1 MFNRISACGFDPER
15 PIRAEISFFCGP
27 AVLWT
32 EITILQPINLHP
44 PPGLTRYILLIL
56 ALLGFVGM
64 PSAHPAGNHA
74 LQSFALS
81 YQPMNFG
88 RPARTV
94 VTVED
99 KETHDPLLGATVSI
113 VSRADTL
120 RGTTVKED
128 FYRIMAVY
136 RCDRIFRDSVDL
148 EVTYVGYKPFKKRYG
163 NTGFRG
169 RIEVKMEV
177 DEQSIA
183 QVVVVG
189 QQVAMVFR
197 GDTTVY
203 NAGAFKTMADDRF
216 AELLKQLPGVEIKDN
231 KIYAEGQEVKRVLID
246 GKNLFGSKTSYA
258 LTDLEAS
265 DVRSVRVYEDFSP
278 EAKRL
283 GDNTAEKEKVMDVE
297 TKSKRGY
304 ILGGNLEG
312 TLGASLE
319 RDYSGRHEIRHS
331 EAGSFYRNT
340 ERGNWRLEASN
351 SKDNIRQGEGVS
363 FDSKTTPTK
372 QTDAQADYTLRRGD
386 STNVSTAVRFGR
398 SRQSSTG
405 SSQTEYFPTE
415 AYALRSEESR
425 NESLSKSLSAEISN
439 YVNIQ
444 RKKKVFG
451 AMTTFS
457 IDDGST
463 LGHSRTQQRIDDEK
477 TRTNLNS
484 NSDRRNIRLNVSIFF
499 HSKISER
506 STLSFNV
513 SGKYAPGDRD
523 GWRVDTTA
531 STPGLQVKLRN
542 DGDSRNYS
550 FGANLGYRYKLGKKG
565 SVNASYN
572 FSRDYARSKQ
582 LAVDFL
588 SDPQGVV
595 DTVNSYHYTT
605 DTYTHS
611 LQTSLQYRSG
621 DVWIMAGLGGVLY
634 DIARSERFPKEER
647 FPRLFFQ
654 LNPTVYLS
662 VGKSRKRFSF
672 NLASFPQMIPL
683 DALRSTLNATNP
695 LSLQA
700 GNPGLKLQND
710 LSGSAGFQFTDVKK
724 ALSFSV
730 RLNGS
735 YTFNYIAQRRT
746 LFLEDT
752 YLPQYDYTARK
763 GAQLTTQA
771 NVGGN
776 YNLGGRVS
784 YSQQINP
791 LRSTLN
797 VSVNYGFS
805 QTPYF
810 TGEDLFHSVRHSLG
824 FGFGFD
830 SGFSSKV
837 KLNIRSNTSMSSY
850 TTQKETAQE
859 LREQLTARV
868 DLRFGKYFG
877 SVGTLYEFYCNS
889 RSHAL
894 TRHNVI
900 LNASAGRKFGKEN
913 RLGLSAGV
921 IDILNRPDYTTTSF
935 DTDYIVTSSTSY
947 LGRYGYLRVA
957 YTF

>member
-1 MFNRISACGFDPER
+1 MDGNYYLAANKPS
-15 PIRAEISFFCGP
+15 
-27 AVLWT
+27 
-32 EITILQPINLHP
+32 P
-44 PPGLTRYILLIL
+44 PPDLTRYILLIL

-425 NESLSKSLSAEISN
+425 TESLSKSLSAEISN

-746 LFLEDT
+746 LFLPAPVRLHGTEGCAAHHAGQRRGQ
-752 YLPQYDYTARK
+752 LQPRGQGLLLTADQPAALDPER
-763 GAQLTTQA
+763 
-771 NVGGN
+771 
-776 YNLGGRVS
+776 LGE
-784 YSQQINP
+784 
-791 LRSTLN
+791 LRL
-797 VSVNYGFS
+797 
-805 QTPYF
+805 QP
-810 TGEDLFHSVRHSLG
+810 DALFHRRRPLPLG
-824 FGFGFD
+824 PPFA
-830 SGFSSKV
+830 
-837 KLNIRSNTSMSSY
+837 R
-850 TTQKETAQE
+850 
-859 LREQLTARV
+859 LR
-868 DLRFGKYFG
+868 LR
-877 SVGTLYEFYCNS
+877 L
-889 RSHAL
+889 
-894 TRHNVI
+894 
-900 LNASAGRKFGKEN
+900 
-913 RLGLSAGV
+913 RLGLFEQGQAQHPLQHLDEFLHHAERDRAGAARTTHGARRPALRQVFRVGRHALRILLQQPLARAHAPQRDPQRLGGAQVRQGEPAGAFGGRHRHPQPPRLRHHEFRHGLHRHLLNLLPGPLRLPARRLYVLIGSRRNYGV
-921 IDILNRPDYTTTSF
+921 ISVYF
-935 DTDYIVTSSTSY
+935 V
-947 LGRYGYLRVA
+947 
-957 YTF
+957 

>member
-1 MFNRISACGFDPER
+1 MKSAIPRPEAFTAT
-15 PIRAEISFFCGP
+15 P
-27 AVLWT
+27 
-32 EITILQPINLHP
+32 
-44 PPGLTRYILLIL
+44 
-56 ALLGFVGM
+56 
-64 PSAHPAGNHA
+64 
-74 LQSFALS
+74 
-81 YQPMNFG
+81 
-88 RPARTV
+88 
-94 VTVED
+94 
-99 KETHDPLLGATVSI
+99 KGAT
-113 VSRADTL
+113 
-120 RGTTVKED
+120 
-128 FYRIMAVY
+128 
-136 RCDRIFRDSVDL
+136 
-148 EVTYVGYKPFKKRYG
+148 
-163 NTGFRG
+163 
-169 RIEVKMEV
+169 
-177 DEQSIA
+177 
-183 QVVVVG
+183 
-189 QQVAMVFR
+189 
-197 GDTTVY
+197 
-203 NAGAFKTMADDRF
+203 
-216 AELLKQLPGVEIKDN
+216 
-231 KIYAEGQEVKRVLID
+231 
-246 GKNLFGSKTSYA
+246 
-258 LTDLEAS
+258 
-265 DVRSVRVYEDFSP
+265 
-278 EAKRL
+278 
-283 GDNTAEKEKVMDVE
+283 
-297 TKSKRGY
+297 
-304 ILGGNLEG
+304 
-312 TLGASLE
+312 
-319 RDYSGRHEIRHS
+319 
-331 EAGSFYRNT
+331 
-340 ERGNWRLEASN
+340 
-351 SKDNIRQGEGVS
+351 GVS

-484 NSDRRNIRLNVSIFF
+484 NSDRRNIRLNVNIFF

-542 DGDSRNYS
+542 DGDSHNYS

-654 LNPTVYLS
+654 LTPTVYLA

-672 NLASFPQMIPL
+672 NLASFPQMLPL
-683 DALRSTLNATNP
+683 DALRSTLNAANP
-695 LSLQA
+695 LTMQA

-797 VSVNYGFS
+797 VSVNYGLS

-921 IDILNRPDYTTTSF
+921 IDILKRPAYSTTSF

>member
-1 MFNRISACGFDPER
+1 
-15 PIRAEISFFCGP
+15 
-27 AVLWT
+27 
-32 EITILQPINLHP
+32 
-44 PPGLTRYILLIL
+44 
-56 ALLGFVGM
+56 
-64 PSAHPAGNHA
+64 
-74 LQSFALS
+74 
-81 YQPMNFG
+81 
-88 RPARTV
+88 
-94 VTVED
+94 
-99 KETHDPLLGATVSI
+99 
-113 VSRADTL
+113 
-120 RGTTVKED
+120 
-128 FYRIMAVY
+128 
-136 RCDRIFRDSVDL
+136 
-148 EVTYVGYKPFKKRYG
+148 
-163 NTGFRG
+163 
-169 RIEVKMEV
+169 
-177 DEQSIA
+177 
-183 QVVVVG
+183 
-189 QQVAMVFR
+189 
-197 GDTTVY
+197 
-203 NAGAFKTMADDRF
+203 
-216 AELLKQLPGVEIKDN
+216 
-231 KIYAEGQEVKRVLID
+231 
-246 GKNLFGSKTSYA
+246 
-258 LTDLEAS
+258 
-265 DVRSVRVYEDFSP
+265 
-278 EAKRL
+278 
-283 GDNTAEKEKVMDVE
+283 MDVE

-386 STNVSTAVRFGR
+386 STNVSTTVRFGR

-415 AYALRSEESR
+415 AYALRNEESR

-565 SVNASYN
+565 SVNASYS

-582 LAVDFL
+582 QAVDFL

-595 DTVNSYHYTT
+595 DTINSYHYTT

-763 GAQLTTQA
+763 SAQLTTQA

-776 YNLGGRVS
+776 YNLGGGS
-784 YSQQINP
+784 PTHS
-791 LRSTLN
+791 RST
-797 VSVNYGFS
+797 
-805 QTPYF
+805 
-810 TGEDLFHSVRHSLG
+810 RC
-824 FGFGFD
+824 
-830 SGFSSKV
+830 
-837 KLNIRSNTSMSSY
+837 
-850 TTQKETAQE
+850 
-859 LREQLTARV
+859 AR
-868 DLRFGKYFG
+868 
-877 SVGTLYEFYCNS
+877 
-889 RSHAL
+889 
-894 TRHNVI
+894 
-900 LNASAGRKFGKEN
+900 
-913 RLGLSAGV
+913 
-921 IDILNRPDYTTTSF
+921 P
-935 DTDYIVTSSTSY
+935 
-947 LGRYGYLRVA
+947 
-957 YTF
+957 

>member
-1 MFNRISACGFDPER
+1 MKSAIPRPEAFTAT
-15 PIRAEISFFCGP
+15 P
-27 AVLWT
+27 
-32 EITILQPINLHP
+32 
-44 PPGLTRYILLIL
+44 
-56 ALLGFVGM
+56 
-64 PSAHPAGNHA
+64 
-74 LQSFALS
+74 
-81 YQPMNFG
+81 
-88 RPARTV
+88 
-94 VTVED
+94 
-99 KETHDPLLGATVSI
+99 KGAT
-113 VSRADTL
+113 
-120 RGTTVKED
+120 
-128 FYRIMAVY
+128 
-136 RCDRIFRDSVDL
+136 
-148 EVTYVGYKPFKKRYG
+148 
-163 NTGFRG
+163 
-169 RIEVKMEV
+169 
-177 DEQSIA
+177 
-183 QVVVVG
+183 
-189 QQVAMVFR
+189 
-197 GDTTVY
+197 
-203 NAGAFKTMADDRF
+203 
-216 AELLKQLPGVEIKDN
+216 
-231 KIYAEGQEVKRVLID
+231 
-246 GKNLFGSKTSYA
+246 
-258 LTDLEAS
+258 
-265 DVRSVRVYEDFSP
+265 
-278 EAKRL
+278 
-283 GDNTAEKEKVMDVE
+283 
-297 TKSKRGY
+297 
-304 ILGGNLEG
+304 
-312 TLGASLE
+312 
-319 RDYSGRHEIRHS
+319 
-331 EAGSFYRNT
+331 
-340 ERGNWRLEASN
+340 
-351 SKDNIRQGEGVS
+351 GVS
-363 FDSKTTPTK
+363 FDSKTPPTK

-415 AYALRSEESR
+415 AYALRNEESR

-654 LNPTVYLS
+654 LNPTVYLA

-672 NLASFPQMIPL
+672 NLASFPPMIPL

-921 IDILNRPDYTTTSF
+921 IDILNRPDYATTSF

>member
-1 MFNRISACGFDPER
+1 
-15 PIRAEISFFCGP
+15 
-27 AVLWT
+27 
-32 EITILQPINLHP
+32 
-44 PPGLTRYILLIL
+44 
-56 ALLGFVGM
+56 
-64 PSAHPAGNHA
+64 
-74 LQSFALS
+74 
-81 YQPMNFG
+81 MNFG

-415 AYALRSEESR
+415 AYALRNEESR

-463 LGHSRTQQRIDDEK
+463 
-477 TRTNLNS
+477 
-484 NSDRRNIRLNVSIFF
+484 
-499 HSKISER
+499 
-506 STLSFNV
+506 
-513 SGKYAPGDRD
+513 SG
-523 GWRVDTTA
+523 TA
-531 STPGLQVKLRN
+531 
-542 DGDSRNYS
+542 
-550 FGANLGYRYKLGKKG
+550 
-565 SVNASYN
+565 
-572 FSRDYARSKQ
+572 ARS
-582 LAVDFL
+582 
-588 SDPQGVV
+588 
-595 DTVNSYHYTT
+595 
-605 DTYTHS
+605 
-611 LQTSLQYRSG
+611 
-621 DVWIMAGLGGVLY
+621 
-634 DIARSERFPKEER
+634 
-647 FPRLFFQ
+647 
-654 LNPTVYLS
+654 
-662 VGKSRKRFSF
+662 
-672 NLASFPQMIPL
+672 
-683 DALRSTLNATNP
+683 
-695 LSLQA
+695 
-700 GNPGLKLQND
+700 
-710 LSGSAGFQFTDVKK
+710 SGSTTKRPG
-724 ALSFSV
+724 
-730 RLNGS
+730 
-735 YTFNYIAQRRT
+735 RT
-746 LFLEDT
+746 S
-752 YLPQYDYTARK
+752 TA
-763 GAQLTTQA
+763 
-771 NVGGN
+771 
-776 YNLGGRVS
+776 
-784 YSQQINP
+784 
-791 LRSTLN
+791 
-797 VSVNYGFS
+797 
-805 QTPYF
+805 TPI
-810 TGEDLFHSVRHSLG
+810 DA
-824 FGFGFD
+824 
-830 SGFSSKV
+830 
-837 KLNIRSNTSMSSY
+837 TS
-850 TTQKETAQE
+850 
-859 LREQLTARV
+859 
-868 DLRFGKYFG
+868 D
-877 SVGTLYEFYCNS
+877 
-889 RSHAL
+889 
-894 TRHNVI
+894 
-900 LNASAGRKFGKEN
+900 
-913 RLGLSAGV
+913 
-921 IDILNRPDYTTTSF
+921 
-935 DTDYIVTSSTSY
+935 
-947 LGRYGYLRVA
+947 
-957 YTF
+957 

>member
-1 MFNRISACGFDPER
+1 MKSAIPRPEAFTAT
-15 PIRAEISFFCGP
+15 P
-27 AVLWT
+27 
-32 EITILQPINLHP
+32 
-44 PPGLTRYILLIL
+44 
-56 ALLGFVGM
+56 
-64 PSAHPAGNHA
+64 
-74 LQSFALS
+74 
-81 YQPMNFG
+81 
-88 RPARTV
+88 
-94 VTVED
+94 
-99 KETHDPLLGATVSI
+99 KGAT
-113 VSRADTL
+113 
-120 RGTTVKED
+120 
-128 FYRIMAVY
+128 
-136 RCDRIFRDSVDL
+136 
-148 EVTYVGYKPFKKRYG
+148 
-163 NTGFRG
+163 
-169 RIEVKMEV
+169 
-177 DEQSIA
+177 
-183 QVVVVG
+183 
-189 QQVAMVFR
+189 
-197 GDTTVY
+197 
-203 NAGAFKTMADDRF
+203 
-216 AELLKQLPGVEIKDN
+216 
-231 KIYAEGQEVKRVLID
+231 
-246 GKNLFGSKTSYA
+246 
-258 LTDLEAS
+258 
-265 DVRSVRVYEDFSP
+265 
-278 EAKRL
+278 
-283 GDNTAEKEKVMDVE
+283 
-297 TKSKRGY
+297 
-304 ILGGNLEG
+304 
-312 TLGASLE
+312 
-319 RDYSGRHEIRHS
+319 
-331 EAGSFYRNT
+331 
-340 ERGNWRLEASN
+340 
-351 SKDNIRQGEGVS
+351 GVS

-386 STNVSTAVRFGR
+386 STNVSTTVRFGR

-415 AYALRSEESR
+415 AYALRNEESR

-499 HSKISER
+499 HLKISER

-565 SVNASYN
+565 SVNASYS

-582 LAVDFL
+582 QAVDFL

-595 DTVNSYHYTT
+595 DTINSYHYTT

>member
-1 MFNRISACGFDPER
+1 MKSAIPRPEAFTAT
-15 PIRAEISFFCGP
+15 P
-27 AVLWT
+27 
-32 EITILQPINLHP
+32 
-44 PPGLTRYILLIL
+44 
-56 ALLGFVGM
+56 
-64 PSAHPAGNHA
+64 
-74 LQSFALS
+74 
-81 YQPMNFG
+81 
-88 RPARTV
+88 
-94 VTVED
+94 
-99 KETHDPLLGATVSI
+99 KGAT
-113 VSRADTL
+113 
-120 RGTTVKED
+120 
-128 FYRIMAVY
+128 
-136 RCDRIFRDSVDL
+136 
-148 EVTYVGYKPFKKRYG
+148 
-163 NTGFRG
+163 
-169 RIEVKMEV
+169 
-177 DEQSIA
+177 
-183 QVVVVG
+183 
-189 QQVAMVFR
+189 
-197 GDTTVY
+197 
-203 NAGAFKTMADDRF
+203 
-216 AELLKQLPGVEIKDN
+216 
-231 KIYAEGQEVKRVLID
+231 
-246 GKNLFGSKTSYA
+246 
-258 LTDLEAS
+258 
-265 DVRSVRVYEDFSP
+265 
-278 EAKRL
+278 
-283 GDNTAEKEKVMDVE
+283 
-297 TKSKRGY
+297 
-304 ILGGNLEG
+304 
-312 TLGASLE
+312 
-319 RDYSGRHEIRHS
+319 
-331 EAGSFYRNT
+331 
-340 ERGNWRLEASN
+340 
-351 SKDNIRQGEGVS
+351 GVS

-565 SVNASYN
+565 SVNASYS

-582 LAVDFL
+582 QAVDFL

-595 DTVNSYHYTT
+595 DTINSYHYTT

-913 RLGLSAGV
+913 RLGLSVGV
-921 IDILNRPDYTTTSF
+921 IDILNRPDYATTSF

>member
-1 MFNRISACGFDPER
+1 MDGNYYLAANKPS
-15 PIRAEISFFCGP
+15 
-27 AVLWT
+27 
-32 EITILQPINLHP
+32 

-120 RGTTVKED
+120 RDTTVKED

-415 AYALRSEESR
+415 AYALRNEESR

-683 DALRSTLNATNP
+683 DALRSTLNAT
-695 LSLQA
+695 
-700 GNPGLKLQND
+700 
-710 LSGSAGFQFTDVKK
+710 
-724 ALSFSV
+724 SFSV

-735 YTFNYIAQRRT
+735 YTFNYITQRRT

>member
-1 MFNRISACGFDPER
+1 
-15 PIRAEISFFCGP
+15 
-27 AVLWT
+27 
-32 EITILQPINLHP
+32 
-44 PPGLTRYILLIL
+44 
-56 ALLGFVGM
+56 
-64 PSAHPAGNHA
+64 
-74 LQSFALS
+74 
-81 YQPMNFG
+81 
-88 RPARTV
+88 
-94 VTVED
+94 
-99 KETHDPLLGATVSI
+99 
-113 VSRADTL
+113 
-120 RGTTVKED
+120 
-128 FYRIMAVY
+128 
-136 RCDRIFRDSVDL
+136 
-148 EVTYVGYKPFKKRYG
+148 
-163 NTGFRG
+163 
-169 RIEVKMEV
+169 
-177 DEQSIA
+177 
-183 QVVVVG
+183 
-189 QQVAMVFR
+189 
-197 GDTTVY
+197 
-203 NAGAFKTMADDRF
+203 
-216 AELLKQLPGVEIKDN
+216 
-231 KIYAEGQEVKRVLID
+231 
-246 GKNLFGSKTSYA
+246 
-258 LTDLEAS
+258 
-265 DVRSVRVYEDFSP
+265 
-278 EAKRL
+278 
-283 GDNTAEKEKVMDVE
+283 
-297 TKSKRGY
+297 
-304 ILGGNLEG
+304 
-312 TLGASLE
+312 
-319 RDYSGRHEIRHS
+319 
-331 EAGSFYRNT
+331 
-340 ERGNWRLEASN
+340 
-351 SKDNIRQGEGVS
+351 
-363 FDSKTTPTK
+363 
-372 QTDAQADYTLRRGD
+372 
-386 STNVSTAVRFGR
+386 
-398 SRQSSTG
+398 
-405 SSQTEYFPTE
+405 
-415 AYALRSEESR
+415 
-425 NESLSKSLSAEISN
+425 
-439 YVNIQ
+439 
-444 RKKKVFG
+444 
-451 AMTTFS
+451 
-457 IDDGST
+457 
-463 LGHSRTQQRIDDEK
+463 
-477 TRTNLNS
+477 
-484 NSDRRNIRLNVSIFF
+484 
-499 HSKISER
+499 
-506 STLSFNV
+506 
-513 SGKYAPGDRD
+513 
-523 GWRVDTTA
+523 
-531 STPGLQVKLRN
+531 
-542 DGDSRNYS
+542 
-550 FGANLGYRYKLGKKG
+550 
-565 SVNASYN
+565 
-572 FSRDYARSKQ
+572 
-582 LAVDFL
+582 
-588 SDPQGVV
+588 
-595 DTVNSYHYTT
+595 
-605 DTYTHS
+605 
-611 LQTSLQYRSG
+611 
-621 DVWIMAGLGGVLY
+621 MAGLGGVLY

-889 RSHAL
+889 RSHTL

-921 IDILNRPDYTTTSF
+921 ILAPTTPPRVSTR
-935 DTDYIVTSSTSY
+935 ITSSPPQPPTWAVTATCASPIRSDRKPPELRCYFGLFRISGIFSY
-947 LGRYGYLRVA
+947 LWTQKPFKA
-957 YTF
+957 YENY

>member
-1 MFNRISACGFDPER
+1 MKSAIPRPEAFTAT
-15 PIRAEISFFCGP
+15 P
-27 AVLWT
+27 
-32 EITILQPINLHP
+32 
-44 PPGLTRYILLIL
+44 
-56 ALLGFVGM
+56 
-64 PSAHPAGNHA
+64 
-74 LQSFALS
+74 
-81 YQPMNFG
+81 
-88 RPARTV
+88 
-94 VTVED
+94 
-99 KETHDPLLGATVSI
+99 KGAT
-113 VSRADTL
+113 
-120 RGTTVKED
+120 
-128 FYRIMAVY
+128 
-136 RCDRIFRDSVDL
+136 
-148 EVTYVGYKPFKKRYG
+148 
-163 NTGFRG
+163 
-169 RIEVKMEV
+169 
-177 DEQSIA
+177 
-183 QVVVVG
+183 
-189 QQVAMVFR
+189 
-197 GDTTVY
+197 
-203 NAGAFKTMADDRF
+203 
-216 AELLKQLPGVEIKDN
+216 
-231 KIYAEGQEVKRVLID
+231 
-246 GKNLFGSKTSYA
+246 
-258 LTDLEAS
+258 
-265 DVRSVRVYEDFSP
+265 
-278 EAKRL
+278 
-283 GDNTAEKEKVMDVE
+283 
-297 TKSKRGY
+297 
-304 ILGGNLEG
+304 
-312 TLGASLE
+312 
-319 RDYSGRHEIRHS
+319 
-331 EAGSFYRNT
+331 
-340 ERGNWRLEASN
+340 
-351 SKDNIRQGEGVS
+351 GVS

-484 NSDRRNIRLNVSIFF
+484 NSDRRNIRLNVNIFF

-542 DGDSRNYS
+542 DGDSHNYS

-588 SDPQGVV
+588 VV

-735 YTFNYIAQRRT
+735 YTFYYIAQRRT

-913 RLGLSAGV
+913 RLGVSAGV
-921 IDILNRPDYTTTSF
+921 IDILNRPDYATTSF

>member
-1 MFNRISACGFDPER
+1 
-15 PIRAEISFFCGP
+15 
-27 AVLWT
+27 
-32 EITILQPINLHP
+32 
-44 PPGLTRYILLIL
+44 
-56 ALLGFVGM
+56 
-64 PSAHPAGNHA
+64 
-74 LQSFALS
+74 
-81 YQPMNFG
+81 MNFG

-386 STNVSTAVRFGR
+386 STNVSTTVRFGR

-415 AYALRSEESR
+415 AYALRNEESR

-523 GWRVDTTA
+523 GWRIDTTA

-572 FSRDYARSKQ
+572 FSRDYTRSKQ

-763 GAQLTTQA
+763 GAQLTTQT

-776 YNLGGRVS
+776 YNLGGQGLLLTADQPAALDPERLGE
-784 YSQQINP
+784 
-791 LRSTLN
+791 LRL
-797 VSVNYGFS
+797 
-805 QTPYF
+805 QP
-810 TGEDLFHSVRHSLG
+810 DALFHRRRPLPLG
-824 FGFGFD
+824 PPFA
-830 SGFSSKV
+830 
-837 KLNIRSNTSMSSY
+837 R
-850 TTQKETAQE
+850 
-859 LREQLTARV
+859 LR
-868 DLRFGKYFG
+868 LR
-877 SVGTLYEFYCNS
+877 L
-889 RSHAL
+889 
-894 TRHNVI
+894 
-900 LNASAGRKFGKEN
+900 
-913 RLGLSAGV
+913 RLGLFEQGQAQHPLQHLDEFLHHAERDRAGAARTTHGARRPALRQV
-921 IDILNRPDYTTTSF
+921 FRVGRHALRILLQQPLAHAHAPQRDPQRLGGAQVRQGEPAGAFGGRHRHPQPPRLRHHEFRHGLHRHLLNLLPGPLRLPARRLYVLIGSRPELRCYF
-935 DTDYIVTSSTSY
+935 GLFRIVSHIFVSLDAET
-947 LGRYGYLRVA
+947 V
-957 YTF
+957 

>member
-1 MFNRISACGFDPER
+1 MKSAIPRPEAFTAT
-15 PIRAEISFFCGP
+15 P
-27 AVLWT
+27 
-32 EITILQPINLHP
+32 
-44 PPGLTRYILLIL
+44 
-56 ALLGFVGM
+56 
-64 PSAHPAGNHA
+64 
-74 LQSFALS
+74 
-81 YQPMNFG
+81 
-88 RPARTV
+88 
-94 VTVED
+94 
-99 KETHDPLLGATVSI
+99 KGAT
-113 VSRADTL
+113 
-120 RGTTVKED
+120 
-128 FYRIMAVY
+128 
-136 RCDRIFRDSVDL
+136 
-148 EVTYVGYKPFKKRYG
+148 
-163 NTGFRG
+163 
-169 RIEVKMEV
+169 
-177 DEQSIA
+177 
-183 QVVVVG
+183 
-189 QQVAMVFR
+189 
-197 GDTTVY
+197 
-203 NAGAFKTMADDRF
+203 
-216 AELLKQLPGVEIKDN
+216 
-231 KIYAEGQEVKRVLID
+231 
-246 GKNLFGSKTSYA
+246 
-258 LTDLEAS
+258 
-265 DVRSVRVYEDFSP
+265 
-278 EAKRL
+278 
-283 GDNTAEKEKVMDVE
+283 
-297 TKSKRGY
+297 
-304 ILGGNLEG
+304 
-312 TLGASLE
+312 
-319 RDYSGRHEIRHS
+319 
-331 EAGSFYRNT
+331 
-340 ERGNWRLEASN
+340 
-351 SKDNIRQGEGVS
+351 GVS

-386 STNVSTAVRFGR
+386 STNVSTTVRFGR

-415 AYALRSEESR
+415 AYALRNEESR

-565 SVNASYN
+565 SVNASYS

-582 LAVDFL
+582 QAVDFL

-595 DTVNSYHYTT
+595 DTINSYHYTT

-763 GAQLTTQA
+763 SAQLTTQA

-889 RSHAL
+889 RSHTL

-921 IDILNRPDYTTTSF
+921 IDILNRPDYATTSF

>member
-1 MFNRISACGFDPER
+1 
-15 PIRAEISFFCGP
+15 
-27 AVLWT
+27 
-32 EITILQPINLHP
+32 
-44 PPGLTRYILLIL
+44 
-56 ALLGFVGM
+56 
-64 PSAHPAGNHA
+64 
-74 LQSFALS
+74 
-81 YQPMNFG
+81 
-88 RPARTV
+88 
-94 VTVED
+94 
-99 KETHDPLLGATVSI
+99 
-113 VSRADTL
+113 
-120 RGTTVKED
+120 
-128 FYRIMAVY
+128 
-136 RCDRIFRDSVDL
+136 
-148 EVTYVGYKPFKKRYG
+148 
-163 NTGFRG
+163 
-169 RIEVKMEV
+169 
-177 DEQSIA
+177 
-183 QVVVVG
+183 
-189 QQVAMVFR
+189 
-197 GDTTVY
+197 
-203 NAGAFKTMADDRF
+203 
-216 AELLKQLPGVEIKDN
+216 
-231 KIYAEGQEVKRVLID
+231 
-246 GKNLFGSKTSYA
+246 
-258 LTDLEAS
+258 
-265 DVRSVRVYEDFSP
+265 
-278 EAKRL
+278 
-283 GDNTAEKEKVMDVE
+283 
-297 TKSKRGY
+297 
-304 ILGGNLEG
+304 
-312 TLGASLE
+312 
-319 RDYSGRHEIRHS
+319 
-331 EAGSFYRNT
+331 
-340 ERGNWRLEASN
+340 
-351 SKDNIRQGEGVS
+351 
-363 FDSKTTPTK
+363 
-372 QTDAQADYTLRRGD
+372 
-386 STNVSTAVRFGR
+386 
-398 SRQSSTG
+398 
-405 SSQTEYFPTE
+405 
-415 AYALRSEESR
+415 
-425 NESLSKSLSAEISN
+425 
-439 YVNIQ
+439 
-444 RKKKVFG
+444 
-451 AMTTFS
+451 MTTFS

-499 HSKISER
+499 LSKISER

>member
-1 MFNRISACGFDPER
+1 MKSAIPRPEAFTAT
-15 PIRAEISFFCGP
+15 P
-27 AVLWT
+27 
-32 EITILQPINLHP
+32 
-44 PPGLTRYILLIL
+44 
-56 ALLGFVGM
+56 
-64 PSAHPAGNHA
+64 
-74 LQSFALS
+74 
-81 YQPMNFG
+81 
-88 RPARTV
+88 
-94 VTVED
+94 
-99 KETHDPLLGATVSI
+99 KGAT
-113 VSRADTL
+113 
-120 RGTTVKED
+120 
-128 FYRIMAVY
+128 
-136 RCDRIFRDSVDL
+136 
-148 EVTYVGYKPFKKRYG
+148 
-163 NTGFRG
+163 
-169 RIEVKMEV
+169 
-177 DEQSIA
+177 
-183 QVVVVG
+183 
-189 QQVAMVFR
+189 
-197 GDTTVY
+197 
-203 NAGAFKTMADDRF
+203 
-216 AELLKQLPGVEIKDN
+216 
-231 KIYAEGQEVKRVLID
+231 
-246 GKNLFGSKTSYA
+246 
-258 LTDLEAS
+258 
-265 DVRSVRVYEDFSP
+265 
-278 EAKRL
+278 
-283 GDNTAEKEKVMDVE
+283 
-297 TKSKRGY
+297 
-304 ILGGNLEG
+304 
-312 TLGASLE
+312 
-319 RDYSGRHEIRHS
+319 
-331 EAGSFYRNT
+331 
-340 ERGNWRLEASN
+340 
-351 SKDNIRQGEGVS
+351 GVS

-542 DGDSRNYS
+542 DGDSHNYS

-565 SVNASYN
+565 SVNASYS

-582 LAVDFL
+582 QAVDFL

-595 DTVNSYHYTT
+595 DTINSYHYTT

-921 IDILNRPDYTTTSF
+921 IDILNRPDYATTSF

>member
-1 MFNRISACGFDPER
+1 MKSAIPRPEAFTAT
-15 PIRAEISFFCGP
+15 P
-27 AVLWT
+27 
-32 EITILQPINLHP
+32 
-44 PPGLTRYILLIL
+44 
-56 ALLGFVGM
+56 
-64 PSAHPAGNHA
+64 
-74 LQSFALS
+74 
-81 YQPMNFG
+81 
-88 RPARTV
+88 
-94 VTVED
+94 
-99 KETHDPLLGATVSI
+99 KGAT
-113 VSRADTL
+113 
-120 RGTTVKED
+120 
-128 FYRIMAVY
+128 
-136 RCDRIFRDSVDL
+136 
-148 EVTYVGYKPFKKRYG
+148 
-163 NTGFRG
+163 
-169 RIEVKMEV
+169 
-177 DEQSIA
+177 
-183 QVVVVG
+183 
-189 QQVAMVFR
+189 
-197 GDTTVY
+197 
-203 NAGAFKTMADDRF
+203 
-216 AELLKQLPGVEIKDN
+216 
-231 KIYAEGQEVKRVLID
+231 
-246 GKNLFGSKTSYA
+246 
-258 LTDLEAS
+258 
-265 DVRSVRVYEDFSP
+265 
-278 EAKRL
+278 
-283 GDNTAEKEKVMDVE
+283 
-297 TKSKRGY
+297 
-304 ILGGNLEG
+304 
-312 TLGASLE
+312 
-319 RDYSGRHEIRHS
+319 
-331 EAGSFYRNT
+331 
-340 ERGNWRLEASN
+340 
-351 SKDNIRQGEGVS
+351 GVS

-484 NSDRRNIRLNVSIFF
+484 NSDRRNIRLNVNIFF

-542 DGDSRNYS
+542 DGDSHNYS

-565 SVNASYN
+565 SVNASYS

-683 DALRSTLNATNP
+683 DALRSTLNATTP

-921 IDILNRPDYTTTSF
+921 IDILNRPDYATTSF

>member
-1 MFNRISACGFDPER
+1 MKSAIPRPEAFTAT
-15 PIRAEISFFCGP
+15 P
-27 AVLWT
+27 
-32 EITILQPINLHP
+32 
-44 PPGLTRYILLIL
+44 
-56 ALLGFVGM
+56 
-64 PSAHPAGNHA
+64 
-74 LQSFALS
+74 
-81 YQPMNFG
+81 
-88 RPARTV
+88 
-94 VTVED
+94 
-99 KETHDPLLGATVSI
+99 KGAT
-113 VSRADTL
+113 
-120 RGTTVKED
+120 
-128 FYRIMAVY
+128 
-136 RCDRIFRDSVDL
+136 
-148 EVTYVGYKPFKKRYG
+148 
-163 NTGFRG
+163 
-169 RIEVKMEV
+169 
-177 DEQSIA
+177 
-183 QVVVVG
+183 
-189 QQVAMVFR
+189 
-197 GDTTVY
+197 
-203 NAGAFKTMADDRF
+203 
-216 AELLKQLPGVEIKDN
+216 
-231 KIYAEGQEVKRVLID
+231 
-246 GKNLFGSKTSYA
+246 
-258 LTDLEAS
+258 
-265 DVRSVRVYEDFSP
+265 
-278 EAKRL
+278 
-283 GDNTAEKEKVMDVE
+283 
-297 TKSKRGY
+297 
-304 ILGGNLEG
+304 
-312 TLGASLE
+312 
-319 RDYSGRHEIRHS
+319 
-331 EAGSFYRNT
+331 
-340 ERGNWRLEASN
+340 
-351 SKDNIRQGEGVS
+351 GVS

-386 STNVSTAVRFGR
+386 STNVSTTVRFGR

-415 AYALRSEESR
+415 AYALRNEESR

-565 SVNASYN
+565 SVNASYS

-582 LAVDFL
+582 QAVDFL

-595 DTVNSYHYTT
+595 DTINSYHYTT

-763 GAQLTTQA
+763 SAQLTTQA

-921 IDILNRPDYTTTSF
+921 IDILNRPDYATTSF

>member
-1 MFNRISACGFDPER
+1 MKSAIPRPEAFTAT
-15 PIRAEISFFCGP
+15 P
-27 AVLWT
+27 
-32 EITILQPINLHP
+32 
-44 PPGLTRYILLIL
+44 
-56 ALLGFVGM
+56 
-64 PSAHPAGNHA
+64 
-74 LQSFALS
+74 
-81 YQPMNFG
+81 
-88 RPARTV
+88 
-94 VTVED
+94 
-99 KETHDPLLGATVSI
+99 KGAT
-113 VSRADTL
+113 
-120 RGTTVKED
+120 
-128 FYRIMAVY
+128 
-136 RCDRIFRDSVDL
+136 
-148 EVTYVGYKPFKKRYG
+148 
-163 NTGFRG
+163 
-169 RIEVKMEV
+169 
-177 DEQSIA
+177 
-183 QVVVVG
+183 
-189 QQVAMVFR
+189 
-197 GDTTVY
+197 
-203 NAGAFKTMADDRF
+203 
-216 AELLKQLPGVEIKDN
+216 
-231 KIYAEGQEVKRVLID
+231 
-246 GKNLFGSKTSYA
+246 
-258 LTDLEAS
+258 
-265 DVRSVRVYEDFSP
+265 
-278 EAKRL
+278 
-283 GDNTAEKEKVMDVE
+283 
-297 TKSKRGY
+297 
-304 ILGGNLEG
+304 
-312 TLGASLE
+312 
-319 RDYSGRHEIRHS
+319 
-331 EAGSFYRNT
+331 
-340 ERGNWRLEASN
+340 
-351 SKDNIRQGEGVS
+351 GVS

-621 DVWIMAGLGGVLY
+621 DVWIMAGLDGVLY

-746 LFLEDT
+746 LFLGDT

-913 RLGLSAGV
+913 RLGLSVGV
-921 IDILNRPDYTTTSF
+921 IDILNRPDYATTSF

>member
-1 MFNRISACGFDPER
+1 MKSAIPRPEAFTAT
-15 PIRAEISFFCGP
+15 P
-27 AVLWT
+27 
-32 EITILQPINLHP
+32 
-44 PPGLTRYILLIL
+44 
-56 ALLGFVGM
+56 
-64 PSAHPAGNHA
+64 
-74 LQSFALS
+74 
-81 YQPMNFG
+81 
-88 RPARTV
+88 
-94 VTVED
+94 
-99 KETHDPLLGATVSI
+99 KGAT
-113 VSRADTL
+113 
-120 RGTTVKED
+120 
-128 FYRIMAVY
+128 
-136 RCDRIFRDSVDL
+136 
-148 EVTYVGYKPFKKRYG
+148 
-163 NTGFRG
+163 
-169 RIEVKMEV
+169 
-177 DEQSIA
+177 
-183 QVVVVG
+183 
-189 QQVAMVFR
+189 
-197 GDTTVY
+197 
-203 NAGAFKTMADDRF
+203 
-216 AELLKQLPGVEIKDN
+216 
-231 KIYAEGQEVKRVLID
+231 
-246 GKNLFGSKTSYA
+246 
-258 LTDLEAS
+258 
-265 DVRSVRVYEDFSP
+265 
-278 EAKRL
+278 
-283 GDNTAEKEKVMDVE
+283 
-297 TKSKRGY
+297 
-304 ILGGNLEG
+304 
-312 TLGASLE
+312 
-319 RDYSGRHEIRHS
+319 
-331 EAGSFYRNT
+331 
-340 ERGNWRLEASN
+340 
-351 SKDNIRQGEGVS
+351 GVS

-415 AYALRSEESR
+415 AYALRNEESR

-484 NSDRRNIRLNVSIFF
+484 NSDRRNIRLNVNIFF

-550 FGANLGYRYKLGKKG
+550 FGANLGYRYKLEKKG

-913 RLGLSAGV
+913 RLGLSVGV
-921 IDILNRPDYTTTSF
+921 IDILNRPDYATTSF

>member
-1 MFNRISACGFDPER
+1 
-15 PIRAEISFFCGP
+15 
-27 AVLWT
+27 
-32 EITILQPINLHP
+32 
-44 PPGLTRYILLIL
+44 
-56 ALLGFVGM
+56 
-64 PSAHPAGNHA
+64 
-74 LQSFALS
+74 
-81 YQPMNFG
+81 
-88 RPARTV
+88 
-94 VTVED
+94 
-99 KETHDPLLGATVSI
+99 
-113 VSRADTL
+113 
-120 RGTTVKED
+120 
-128 FYRIMAVY
+128 
-136 RCDRIFRDSVDL
+136 
-148 EVTYVGYKPFKKRYG
+148 
-163 NTGFRG
+163 
-169 RIEVKMEV
+169 
-177 DEQSIA
+177 
-183 QVVVVG
+183 
-189 QQVAMVFR
+189 
-197 GDTTVY
+197 
-203 NAGAFKTMADDRF
+203 MADDRF

-283 GDNTAEKEKVMDVE
+283 GDNTAEKEKVMNVE

-405 SSQTEYFPTE
+405 SSQTEYFLTE

-550 FGANLGYRYKLGKKG
+550 FGANLGYRYKLGKR
-565 SVNASYN
+565 V
-572 FSRDYARSKQ
+572 
-582 LAVDFL
+582 
-588 SDPQGVV
+588 
-595 DTVNSYHYTT
+595 
-605 DTYTHS
+605 
-611 LQTSLQYRSG
+611 
-621 DVWIMAGLGGVLY
+621 
-634 DIARSERFPKEER
+634 
-647 FPRLFFQ
+647 
-654 LNPTVYLS
+654 
-662 VGKSRKRFSF
+662 
-672 NLASFPQMIPL
+672 
-683 DALRSTLNATNP
+683 RSTPHTT
-695 LSLQA
+695 
-700 GNPGLKLQND
+700 
-710 LSGSAGFQFTDVKK
+710 SAAITP
-724 ALSFSV
+724 ARNSWRSI
-730 RLNGS
+730 S
-735 YTFNYIAQRRT
+735 SPTRRASST
-746 LFLEDT
+746 
-752 YLPQYDYTARK
+752 
-763 GAQLTTQA
+763 
-771 NVGGN
+771 
-776 YNLGGRVS
+776 
-784 YSQQINP
+784 
-791 LRSTLN
+791 RSTPTITRP
-797 VSVNYGFS
+797 
-805 QTPYF
+805 TPTRTACKPACN
-810 TGEDLFHSVRHSLG
+810 TGAAT
-824 FGFGFD
+824 
-830 SGFSSKV
+830 SG
-837 KLNIRSNTSMSSY
+837 
-850 TTQKETAQE
+850 
-859 LREQLTARV
+859 
-868 DLRFGKYFG
+868 
-877 SVGTLYEFYCNS
+877 
-889 RSHAL
+889 
-894 TRHNVI
+894 
-900 LNASAGRKFGKEN
+900 
-913 RLGLSAGV
+913 
-921 IDILNRPDYTTTSF
+921 
-935 DTDYIVTSSTSY
+935 
-947 LGRYGYLRVA
+947 
-957 YTF
+957 

>member
-1 MFNRISACGFDPER
+1 MKSAIPRPEAFTAT
-15 PIRAEISFFCGP
+15 P
-27 AVLWT
+27 
-32 EITILQPINLHP
+32 
-44 PPGLTRYILLIL
+44 
-56 ALLGFVGM
+56 
-64 PSAHPAGNHA
+64 
-74 LQSFALS
+74 
-81 YQPMNFG
+81 
-88 RPARTV
+88 
-94 VTVED
+94 
-99 KETHDPLLGATVSI
+99 KGAT
-113 VSRADTL
+113 
-120 RGTTVKED
+120 
-128 FYRIMAVY
+128 
-136 RCDRIFRDSVDL
+136 
-148 EVTYVGYKPFKKRYG
+148 
-163 NTGFRG
+163 
-169 RIEVKMEV
+169 
-177 DEQSIA
+177 
-183 QVVVVG
+183 
-189 QQVAMVFR
+189 
-197 GDTTVY
+197 
-203 NAGAFKTMADDRF
+203 
-216 AELLKQLPGVEIKDN
+216 
-231 KIYAEGQEVKRVLID
+231 
-246 GKNLFGSKTSYA
+246 
-258 LTDLEAS
+258 
-265 DVRSVRVYEDFSP
+265 
-278 EAKRL
+278 
-283 GDNTAEKEKVMDVE
+283 
-297 TKSKRGY
+297 
-304 ILGGNLEG
+304 
-312 TLGASLE
+312 
-319 RDYSGRHEIRHS
+319 
-331 EAGSFYRNT
+331 
-340 ERGNWRLEASN
+340 
-351 SKDNIRQGEGVS
+351 GVS

-484 NSDRRNIRLNVSIFF
+484 NSDRRNIRLNVNIFF

-542 DGDSRNYS
+542 DGDSHNYS

-746 LFLEDT
+746 KT
-752 YLPQYDYTARK
+752 PTCPS
-763 GAQLTTQA
+763 TTTRH
-771 NVGGN
+771 
-776 YNLGGRVS
+776 GRVRS
-784 YSQQINP
+784 SPRRPTSGAITTSGAGSP
-791 LRSTLN
+791 THSRST
-797 VSVNYGFS
+797 
-805 QTPYF
+805 
-810 TGEDLFHSVRHSLG
+810 RC
-824 FGFGFD
+824 
-830 SGFSSKV
+830 
-837 KLNIRSNTSMSSY
+837 
-850 TTQKETAQE
+850 
-859 LREQLTARV
+859 AR
-868 DLRFGKYFG
+868 
-877 SVGTLYEFYCNS
+877 
-889 RSHAL
+889 
-894 TRHNVI
+894 
-900 LNASAGRKFGKEN
+900 
-913 RLGLSAGV
+913 
-921 IDILNRPDYTTTSF
+921 P
-935 DTDYIVTSSTSY
+935 
-947 LGRYGYLRVA
+947 
-957 YTF
+957 

>member
-1 MFNRISACGFDPER
+1 MKSAIPRPEAFTAT
-15 PIRAEISFFCGP
+15 P
-27 AVLWT
+27 
-32 EITILQPINLHP
+32 
-44 PPGLTRYILLIL
+44 
-56 ALLGFVGM
+56 
-64 PSAHPAGNHA
+64 
-74 LQSFALS
+74 
-81 YQPMNFG
+81 
-88 RPARTV
+88 
-94 VTVED
+94 
-99 KETHDPLLGATVSI
+99 KGAT
-113 VSRADTL
+113 
-120 RGTTVKED
+120 
-128 FYRIMAVY
+128 
-136 RCDRIFRDSVDL
+136 
-148 EVTYVGYKPFKKRYG
+148 
-163 NTGFRG
+163 
-169 RIEVKMEV
+169 
-177 DEQSIA
+177 
-183 QVVVVG
+183 
-189 QQVAMVFR
+189 
-197 GDTTVY
+197 
-203 NAGAFKTMADDRF
+203 
-216 AELLKQLPGVEIKDN
+216 
-231 KIYAEGQEVKRVLID
+231 
-246 GKNLFGSKTSYA
+246 
-258 LTDLEAS
+258 
-265 DVRSVRVYEDFSP
+265 
-278 EAKRL
+278 
-283 GDNTAEKEKVMDVE
+283 
-297 TKSKRGY
+297 
-304 ILGGNLEG
+304 
-312 TLGASLE
+312 
-319 RDYSGRHEIRHS
+319 
-331 EAGSFYRNT
+331 
-340 ERGNWRLEASN
+340 
-351 SKDNIRQGEGVS
+351 GVS

-484 NSDRRNIRLNVSIFF
+484 NSDRRNIRLNVNIFF

-542 DGDSRNYS
+542 DGDSHNYS

-611 LQTSLQYRSG
+611 LQTSLQYRSD

-672 NLASFPQMIPL
+672 NQASFPQMIPL

-913 RLGLSAGV
+913 RLGLSVGV
-921 IDILNRPDYTTTSF
+921 IDILNRPDYATTSF

>member
-1 MFNRISACGFDPER
+1 MKSAIPRPEAFTAT
-15 PIRAEISFFCGP
+15 P
-27 AVLWT
+27 
-32 EITILQPINLHP
+32 
-44 PPGLTRYILLIL
+44 
-56 ALLGFVGM
+56 
-64 PSAHPAGNHA
+64 
-74 LQSFALS
+74 
-81 YQPMNFG
+81 
-88 RPARTV
+88 
-94 VTVED
+94 
-99 KETHDPLLGATVSI
+99 KGAT
-113 VSRADTL
+113 
-120 RGTTVKED
+120 
-128 FYRIMAVY
+128 
-136 RCDRIFRDSVDL
+136 
-148 EVTYVGYKPFKKRYG
+148 
-163 NTGFRG
+163 
-169 RIEVKMEV
+169 
-177 DEQSIA
+177 
-183 QVVVVG
+183 
-189 QQVAMVFR
+189 
-197 GDTTVY
+197 
-203 NAGAFKTMADDRF
+203 
-216 AELLKQLPGVEIKDN
+216 
-231 KIYAEGQEVKRVLID
+231 
-246 GKNLFGSKTSYA
+246 
-258 LTDLEAS
+258 
-265 DVRSVRVYEDFSP
+265 
-278 EAKRL
+278 
-283 GDNTAEKEKVMDVE
+283 
-297 TKSKRGY
+297 
-304 ILGGNLEG
+304 
-312 TLGASLE
+312 
-319 RDYSGRHEIRHS
+319 
-331 EAGSFYRNT
+331 
-340 ERGNWRLEASN
+340 
-351 SKDNIRQGEGVS
+351 GVS

-499 HSKISER
+499 HSKISDR

-605 DTYTHS
+605 ATYTPS
-611 LQTSLQYRSG
+611 LQTILQYRSG

-889 RSHAL
+889 RSHTL

-921 IDILNRPDYTTTSF
+921 IDILNRPDYATTSF

>member
-1 MFNRISACGFDPER
+1 MNDRRYNINIPKVKIFTEKRKNGRRYFSAGTT
-15 PIRAEISFFCGP
+15 AETAGCF
-27 AVLWT
+27 
-32 EITILQPINLHP
+32 
-44 PPGLTRYILLIL
+44 
-56 ALLGFVGM
+56 GM
-64 PSAHPAGNHA
+64 PSALPFSPFGQFAVEVVLLGCRDACLVETAAPKPAAAGGNQQFLVDLGRIVLRAADVIVALPRVDHHA
-74 LQSFALS
+74 LGTPHA
-81 YQPMNFG
+81 
-88 RPARTV
+88 AEV
-94 VTVED
+94 VVERNRLLPL
-99 KETHDPLLGATVSI
+99 HDPLHAPPLHLVGHIVLQMQRRIGTLLLGI
-113 VSRADTL
+113 
-120 RGTTVKED
+120 GED
-128 FYRIMAVY
+128 AQPVETH
-136 RCDRIFRDSVDL
+136 V
-148 EVTYVGYKPFKKRYG
+148 
-163 NTGFRG
+163 
-169 RIEVKMEV
+169 V
-177 DEQSIA
+177 DELQQLREIGLRLARIA
-183 QVVVVG
+183 HEQRRT
-189 QQVAMVFR
+189 Q
-197 GDTTVY
+197 
-203 NAGAFKTMADDRF
+203 
-216 AELLKQLPGVEIKDN
+216 
-231 KIYAEGQEVKRVLID
+231 
-246 GKNLFGSKTSYA
+246 
-258 LTDLEAS
+258 S
-265 DVRSVRVYEDFSP
+265 DV
-278 EAKRL
+278 
-283 GDNTAEKEKVMDVE
+283 
-297 TKSKRGY
+297 
-304 ILGGNLEG
+304 
-312 TLGASLE
+312 
-319 RDYSGRHEIRHS
+319 
-331 EAGSFYRNT
+331 
-340 ERGNWRLEASN
+340 
-351 SKDNIRQGEGVS
+351 
-363 FDSKTTPTK
+363 
-372 QTDAQADYTLRRGD
+372 
-386 STNVSTAVRFGR
+386 
-398 SRQSSTG
+398 
-405 SSQTEYFPTE
+405 
-415 AYALRSEESR
+415 
-425 NESLSKSLSAEISN
+425 
-439 YVNIQ
+439 
-444 RKKKVFG
+444 
-451 AMTTFS
+451 
-457 IDDGST
+457 
-463 LGHSRTQQRIDDEK
+463 GHSRTQQRIDDEK

-542 DGDSRNYS
+542 DGDSHNYS

-921 IDILNRPDYTTTSF
+921 IDILNRPDYATTSF

>member
-1 MFNRISACGFDPER
+1 
-15 PIRAEISFFCGP
+15 
-27 AVLWT
+27 
-32 EITILQPINLHP
+32 
-44 PPGLTRYILLIL
+44 
-56 ALLGFVGM
+56 
-64 PSAHPAGNHA
+64 
-74 LQSFALS
+74 
-81 YQPMNFG
+81 MNFG

-120 RGTTVKED
+120 RDTTVKED

-415 AYALRSEESR
+415 AYALRNEESR

-662 VGKSRKRFSF
+662 
-672 NLASFPQMIPL
+672 
-683 DALRSTLNATNP
+683 
-695 LSLQA
+695 
-700 GNPGLKLQND
+700 
-710 LSGSAGFQFTDVKK
+710 GSAGFQFTDVKK

-735 YTFNYIAQRRT
+735 YTFNYITQRRT

-921 IDILNRPDYTTTSF
+921 IDILNRPDYATTSF